1 MKQKLIRK
9 EAEIN
14 PQNIPGR
21 LNTPLSIVGRWKI
34 SKDRE
39 DLNNTIN
46 QLDQMTFIKHTTQ
59 ERRIHIQVHM
69 EYSSR

>member
-1 MKQKLIRK
+1 MKQKLIERNRDK
-9 EAEIN
+9 ST
-14 PQNIPGR
+14 NIPGH

-46 QLDQMTFIKHTTQ
+46 QLDQMTFIKHTTK
-59 ERRIHIQVHM
+59 RSRIHIQVHM